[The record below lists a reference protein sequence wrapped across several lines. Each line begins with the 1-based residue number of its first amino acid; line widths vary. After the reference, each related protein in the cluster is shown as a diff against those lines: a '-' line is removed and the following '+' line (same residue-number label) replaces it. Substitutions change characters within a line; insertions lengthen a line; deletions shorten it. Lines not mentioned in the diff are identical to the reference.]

1 MNDIENDDD
10 YAKASAQYQ
19 ELLREALPFLEK
31 AEAINGMDKN
41 TLIMLRMVYSRLE
54 VPEGAPDYKS
64 KLEAVEAKLKEL
76 DRKK

>member
-1 MNDIENDDD
+1 
-10 YAKASAQYQ
+10 
-19 ELLREALPFLEK
+19 
-31 AEAINGMDKN
+31 MDKN